1 MSLPH
6 NLLPKD
12 FDREL
17 FLREYW
23 QKKPLLIR
31 AQGEA
36 FVDPISPDELAGLA
50 CEDCVESR
58 LVIKDQTSDKWSV
71 ETGPFEESRFE
82 TLVDGPWSL
91 LVQAVDQ
98 WHEEVRGL
106 LAGFDFIPNWRID
119 DVMISYS
126 EDGGGVGPHFDYYD
140 VFLIQ
145 GSGQKR
151 WSLGGYADSRSECLD
166 NNALRLLAKFE
177 TVDEWI
183 LNPGDILY
191 LPPNYAHH
199 GVSIGKSLTYSIG
212 FRAPS
217 VAEIIDDYFHEL
229 IPALAPEAR
238 YLDASPKLPSQ
249 SGEMTLE
256 VGQQLSALLGATLTD
271 PERLANWFARYM
283 TRPKYPELT
292 ESLEHPL
299 GAAEFAALSAEKGPL
314 LKNPSSRF
322 AFSKSATG
330 YTLFA
335 DGEALA
341 CGSQFIDI
349 LPTLCDT
356 QSMDEDWGSIIPSL
370 ANGAEIAASLYNQG
384 SLLFAED
391 YEEQDE

>member
-6 NLLPKD
+6 KLLPKD

-31 AQGEA
+31 AQGKS

-58 LVIKDQTSDKWSV
+58 LIIQDPANAKWSV
-71 ETGPFEESRFE
+71 ESGPFEESRFE
-82 TLVDGPWSL
+82 TLINGPWSL

-98 WHEEVRGL
+98 WHEGVRSL

-166 NNALRLLAKFE
+166 GNALRLLAKFE

-199 GVSIGKSLTYSIG
+199 GVSIGESLTYSIG

-229 IPALAPEAR
+229 IPTLAPEAR
-238 YLDASPKLPSQ
+238 YLDTNPKHPALM
-249 SGEMTLE
+249 GEMTLE
-256 VGQQLSALLGATLTD
+256 SGQQLNTLLGATLSD
-271 PERLANWFARYM
+271 PERLANWFARFM

-292 ESLEHPL
+292 DPLETPVS
-299 GAAEFAALSAEKGPL
+299 AAEFVLLSSEKGPL

-330 YTLFA
+330 YILFA
-335 DGEALA
+335 DGEAFDCA
-341 CGSQFIDI
+341 TQYIDI
-349 LPTLCDT
+349 LPALCDT
-356 QSMDEDWGSIIPSL
+356 QSMDEDWGAIISPL
-370 ANGAEIAASLYNQG
+370 TNGAEIAASLYNQG

-391 YEEQDE
+391 YEE